1 MFRTHHAIIN
11 PLCRAYYLLEEK
23 MIDVNKLHKGIT
35 FQLDNEIYKVLDY
48 HHHKPGRGNATI
60 RIKARNLR
68 SGTIIEKTFNSGDRI
83 QDIRLEYRN
92 VKFLYSDG
100 NFFHFMDMETFEQP
114 TISKEVLGENA
125 GYLKEGIEVKLTYH
139 GNEQLDVELPIT
151 VDLKVIQADPAVKG
165 DTATGVNKR
174 VITESNRAFN
184 VPAFIQEGD
193 VIRIDTRK
201 GEYVTRVLQ

>member
-1 MFRTHHAIIN
+1 
-11 PLCRAYYLLEEK
+11 